1 MSSAINLKE
10 KLVYLVLTGASKGI
24 GATLAIETSRNFKA
38 GSVVVLLARSA
49 EGLERTKVEILK
61 VNDGLKVVVKAI
73 DLTKPPVEDLKL
85 LISES
90 YDSTI
95 HFDLAMIVH
104 NVGTIGDISKWT
116 RDIDD
121 YAALESYF
129 STNVYA
135 PLIFN
140 NLLLKAIKPQATKT
154 FVVNITS
161 KAAISPFKSFGFYCA
176 GKAGREMFFRVL
188 AEETPDVL
196 VLNYSPGPVE
206 TDMTV
211 DAQQNS
217 VADETSGMFK
227 QLRSTGTILTTEQ
240 TTKRFLE
247 VVAKGNYKSG
257 DHVDYYD
264 EL

>member
-1 MSSAINLKE
+1 MSNAIDLKD
-10 KLVYLVLTGASKGI
+10 KLSYLVVTGASKGI
-24 GATLAIETSRNFKA
+24 GATLAVEASRNFKA

-49 EGLERTKVEILK
+49 EGLERTKAEILK
-61 VNDGLKVVVKAI
+61 ANDGLKVVVKAI
-73 DLTKPPVEDLKL
+73 DLTKPPLEDLKL

-90 YDSTI
+90 YDATI
-95 HFDLAMIVH
+95 QFDLAMIVH
-104 NVGTIGDISKWT
+104 NVGTIGDTSKWA

-121 YAALESYF
+121 YAELESYF
-129 STNVYA
+129 SINVYA
-135 PLIFN
+135 PVIFN
-140 NLLLKAIKPQATKT
+140 NLLLKTIKQPTKT

-161 KAAISPFKSFGFYCA
+161 KAAIVPIKSFGFYCA

-188 AEETPDVL
+188 AEESPDVL

-217 VADETSGMFK
+217 IADETSGMFK
-227 QLRSTGTILTTEQ
+227 ELRSTGTILTTEQ